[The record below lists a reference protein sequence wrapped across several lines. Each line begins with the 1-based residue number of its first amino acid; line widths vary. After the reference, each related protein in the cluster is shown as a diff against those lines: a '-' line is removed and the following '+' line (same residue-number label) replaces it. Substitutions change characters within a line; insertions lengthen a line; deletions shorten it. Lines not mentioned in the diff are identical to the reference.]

1 MRKSPTAAAA
11 TPPYDAVILD
21 LDGVV
26 TNTAVVHLAAW
37 QEAYEAIIHDP
48 RYPPDGS
55 RAPFTPNDYYA
66 LVDGRPR
73 EQGLIELMASR
84 GVRLPRGTPQDAGGE
99 WTAVGLGAWKNKA
112 FLKRLQ
118 VSGVQIFPGTGR
130 FLENLKSA
138 GIATA
143 LVTSSRNATPV
154 LSAANLSD
162 SFSVVIDGRISA
174 SLALP
179 GKPAPDTFLEAA
191 RRLDVSVRRAVVVED
206 AVSGVLAASRGGF
219 GLVVG
224 IDRHGDRAELEAAGA
239 DVVVND
245 LAELDLGLVMRDPW
259 LLIYEGMDPEHEGH
273 REALTTLG
281 NGYMGVR
288 GAVSETN
295 RTTRYAGMYL
305 AGLYNRVQSTIGE
318 EALVEEHLV
327 NLPDCLPLDLRL
339 DGAPWWSGGGLEILH
354 ERRVLNMEKAALSR
368 HLLLQAPDGRHL
380 QLEETRFVSMDSP
393 HILAIRTRLTPRAWS
408 GDIHITAGIN
418 CLVRNSNLPEPPL
431 DSQIHL
437 IDRTIPGSQET
448 APVLAVEVET
458 TQSQIRVAM
467 AAAVDVPGSVGVMES
482 REGLHFRSFQA
493 RSSEE
498 SPVTVDR
505 IIAVATS
512 KDRATS
518 SASSSAAA
526 ALSGS
531 GGDFEELLRLH
542 KASWRRVLLPFRV
555 ELDAPVQ
562 VQLVLNLHLFHL
574 LQTLT
579 PHTIELDVGVPA
591 RGLHGEGYRGHV
603 FWDELFVL
611 PVLNPRIPEISR
623 ALLDY
628 RWRRLPAARRAAA
641 AKGLAGALFPWQSG
655 SDGTEETPNWLYNP
669 RSGQWVPDYS
679 HLQVHAGLAV
689 AFNAWQYFEAT
700 NDVSWFLRHGA
711 ELLVEVA
718 RCFASLAVY
727 DPTHRRYHIRGVVGP
742 DEYHTWLPGRDGPGL
757 DDNAYTNV
765 MAAWVCGKAAET
777 TAMFAGHELEELLDR
792 TGVSKRE
799 RAHWHRLS
807 RAMYVP
813 FNNDGLISQFE
824 GYERLQEL
832 DWDGYRQEYDNIERL
847 DLILGAEGDDVNR
860 YKLAKQADVLMLP
873 YLLGGS
879 GLITVLD
886 QLGYRMTEAQLARTV
901 EYYLAR
907 TAHGSTL
914 SRVAH
919 ASVLAAV
926 DPDRA
931 WESYREALDADLD
944 DTQHGTTKAGIH
956 LGAMAGTVDVI
967 QRSFAGLRMDRSGI
981 TFTPNLPHGLNAV
994 SFTVKTKGHWLDVV
1008 LGTDRIRVTSSP
1020 GSAPPLRIQV
1030 NDQTLMLPAGESR
1043 SFKLRPRSQAGSP

>member
-1 MRKSPTAAAA
+1 MKKSPTAAAA
-11 TPPYDAVILD
+11 AAPYDAVILD

-26 TNTAVVHLAAW
+26 TNTALVHLAAW
-37 QEAYEAIIHDP
+37 KEAYEAIINDP
-48 RYPPDGS
+48 RYPKDGS
-55 RAPFTPNDYYA
+55 RAPFTPDDYYA
-66 LVDGRPR
+66 LVDGKPR
-73 EQGLIELMASR
+73 EQGLIGLMASR
-84 GVRLPRGTPQDAGGE
+84 GVDIPPGTPQDAGGD

-112 FLKRLQ
+112 YLRRLQ
-118 VSGVQIFPGTGR
+118 EGGVQIFPGTGR
-130 FLENLKSA
+130 FLENLKDA
-138 GIATA
+138 GVATA

-154 LSAANLSD
+154 LAAANLLD
-162 SFSVVIDGRISA
+162 SFSVVIDGRVAA
-174 SLALP
+174 SHGLA

-206 AVSGVLAASRGGF
+206 AVAGVLAASRGGF

-224 IDRHGDRAELEAAGA
+224 VDRHGNRADLEAAGA
-239 DVVVND
+239 DVVINN

-281 NGYMGVR
+281 NGYMGIR
-288 GAVSETN
+288 GAVTEN
-295 RTTRYAGMYL
+295 RRPGRYAGTYL
-305 AGLYNRVQSTIGE
+305 AGVYNRVWATIGE
-318 EALVEEHLV
+318 GTVAEEHMV

-339 DGAPWWSGGGLEILH
+339 EGTPWWSGGGLEILH
-354 ERRVLNMEKAALSR
+354 ERRVLNMEKAVLTR
-368 HLLLQAPDGRHL
+368 HLLLEAPDGRHL
-380 QLEETRFVSMDSP
+380 HLEETRFVSMDTR
-393 HILAIRTRLTPRAWS
+393 HILAIRTRLTPRDWS
-408 GDIHITAGIN
+408 GLLDITAGVN
-418 CLVRNSNLPEPPL
+418 CLVRNSNLPEPAL
-431 DSQIHL
+431 SSQVHL
-437 IDRTIPGSQET
+437 IDRTIPPSRDAG
-448 APVLAVEVET
+448 PVLAAEVET
-458 TQSQIRVAM
+458 TQSQVRVAI
-467 AAAVDVPGSVGVMES
+467 AAAVDVSGSTGVTES
-482 REGLHFRSFQA
+482 RAGFHFRSFQV

-498 SPVTVDR
+498 NPVTVDR
-505 IIAVATS
+505 IIAISTS
-512 KDRATS
+512 RDRAAS
-518 SASSSAAA
+518 SAATSAAA
-526 ALSGS
+526 ALAGS
-531 GGDFEELLRLH
+531 GGDFEELMRRH
-542 KASWRRVLLPFRV
+542 KASWRRVLRPFKV
-555 ELDAPVQ
+555 QLDAPVQ

-579 PHTIELDVGVPA
+579 PHTAELDVGVPA

-611 PVLNPRIPEISR
+611 PVLNPRMPEVSK

-628 RWRRLPAARRAAA
+628 RWRRLPAARRAAVA
-641 AKGLAGALFPWQSG
+641 RGLSGALFPWQSG
-655 SDGTEETPNWLYNP
+655 SDGTEETPDWLYNP

-689 AFNAWQYFEAT
+689 AFNAWQYFEST
-700 NDVSWFLRHGA
+700 NDVPWLLGHGA
-711 ELLVEVA
+711 ELLIDVA
-718 RCFASLAVY
+718 RCFASLAVH
-727 DPTHRRYHIRGVVGP
+727 DPGHRRYHIRGVAGP
-742 DEYHTWLPGRDGPGL
+742 DEYHTWLPGRDVPGL

-765 MAAWVCGKAAET
+765 MAAWVCGKAAEVT
-777 TAMFAGHELEELLDR
+777 SMFPGHEQQELLER
-792 TGVSKRE
+792 LGVGKRE
-799 RAHWHRLS
+799 RAHWRRLS

-813 FNNDGLISQFE
+813 FNKDGLISQFE
-824 GYERLQEL
+824 GYDLLREL

-879 GLITVLD
+879 GLIAMLH

-981 TFTPNLPHGLNAV
+981 TFTPNMPHGLNAV
-994 SFTVKTKGHWLDVV
+994 SFTVTTQGHWLGIE
-1008 LGTDRIRVTSSP
+1008 LTTERIRVTSSP

-1030 NDQTLMLPAGESR
+1030 RDQTLMLPAGESR
-1043 SFKLRPRSQAGSP
+1043 SFRLQAGSR